1 MKDSI
6 CIKKKFSVVLL
17 LLISSLFLSQNIF
30 GQPKKVI
37 SDYTEYIVEKGDN
50 LYSVARKFDVT
61 FANLCDINNFPRDY
75 SLKIGQKIKIPSKN
89 YIAQGDRPLESK
101 QTDNGDRPLEQKQEP
116 KPPKKN
122 TEEPL
127 PPKKDNPA
135 QQKPAAKP
143 LPQQELK
150 DNSPKKQDQPQRKY
164 DTYTVQKGDTFW
176 RIAKTN
182 DITVD
187 ELKSLNNL
195 TSEATLKVGQ
205 KLKIPVTI
213 VDTAKTELPDL
224 SEADPRKYSTKK
236 GDSTLEWP
244 VKNPKVTYIE
254 GKVSGVQ
261 LSAAKN
267 EAVTAIR
274 AGTVSFIGNYRGYGQ
289 VVFVQSKTGQIYAYC
304 GLGSIKVQKGQYIVF
319 GDTVGTSGL
328 DPISGTSSI
337 KLMVFQKNQNIDPAK
352 APRG

>member
-6 CIKKKFSVVLL
+6 CLRKKSAVVLL
-17 LLISSLFLSQNIF
+17 LLISGLLFATTVIAQSKDNSQ
-30 GQPKKVI
+30 
-37 SDYTEYIVEKGDN
+37 DYTEYVVEKGDN
-50 LYSVARKFDVT
+50 LYSVARKFGVVFGDLCEING
-61 FANLCDINNFPRDY
+61 FARDY
-75 SLKIGQKIKIPSKN
+75 SLKIGQKIKIPGKVNVSSANK
-89 YIAQGDRPLESK
+89 GD
-101 QTDNGDRPLEQKQEP
+101 T
-116 KPPKKN
+116 PPA
-122 TEEPL
+122 
-127 PPKKDNPA
+127 PKKDNAEPKAPA
-135 QQKPAAKP
+135 KKPA
-143 LPQQELK
+143 QQELK
-150 DNSPKKQDQPQRKY
+150 DNAPKKAAPVEQRKY

-213 VDTAKTELPDL
+213 VDTAKAELPDL
-224 SEADPRKYSTKK
+224 SEADPRKYSSKK

-328 DPISGTSSI
+328 DPISGSSSI

>member
-1 MKDSI
+1 MKNFIFRKSAA
-6 CIKKKFSVVLL
+6 VVLL
-17 LLISSLFLSQNIF
+17 LLISGALFSINAFAQADNNSEEKIY
-30 GQPKKVI
+30 V
-37 SDYTEYIVEKGDN
+37 VEKGDN
-50 LYSVARKFDVT
+50 LYSVARKFGVA
-61 FANLCDINNFPRDY
+61 FADLCAINGFPKDY
-75 SLKIGQKIKIPSKN
+75 SLKVGQKIKIPSNK
-89 YIAQGDRPLESK
+89 GDRPLEKKTETPEKTAKSVDK
-101 QTDNGDRPLEQKQEP
+101 GDRPLEKTNSEQEY
-116 KPPKKN
+116 KSNSTKK
-122 TEEPL
+122 T
-127 PPKKDNPA
+127 DSA
-135 QQKPAAKP
+135 
-143 LPQQELK
+143 
-150 DNSPKKQDQPQRKY
+150 QRKY

-187 ELKSLNNL
+187 ELKALNNL
-195 TSEATLKVGQ
+195 TTEATLKVGQ

-213 VDTAKTELPDL
+213 VDTAKAELPDL
-224 SEADPRKYSTKK
+224 SEADPRKYSAKK
-236 GDSTLEWP
+236 GDSSLEWP
-244 VKNPKVTYIE
+244 VKNPKVTYID

-319 GDTVGTSGL
+319 GDTVGTSGY
-328 DPISGTSSI
+328 DSITGSSSI
-337 KLMVFQKNQNIDPAK
+337 RFMVFQKNKNIDPAT